1 MKILSPE
8 DWNTPRKILVILAHP
23 DDPEFF
29 CGGTLARWIDAG
41 HEVSYLLLTKGDK
54 GSDDPLISPE
64 DLMSIRML
72 EQKAAG
78 SILGVKEINFLDYP
92 DGFVVPDLEMRKQI
106 VRHIRMYKPDII
118 VTSDPNNLYIRGMY
132 INHPDHRAAG
142 LVTID
147 AVFPAAGN
155 LFYFPELLKEGL
167 QPHSPA
173 EVWVSLT
180 QEPTVTIDVTSFWS
194 MKVNALLQHKSQ
206 VGDPD
211 QFTIKMAER
220 RTQDSTETN
229 PRFEEGFRR
238 LFKR

>member
-8 DWNTPRKILVILAHP
+8 DWNTTRKILVILAHP

-41 HEVSYLLLTKGDK
+41 HEVSYLLLTRGDK
-54 GSDDPLISPE
+54 GSEDPLISPQE
-64 DLMSIRML
+64 LMMIRME
-72 EQKAAG
+72 EQKSAG
-78 SILGVKEINFLDYP
+78 SVIGVQEITFLEYP
-92 DGFVVPDLEMRKQI
+92 DGFIVPDLEMRKQI
-106 VRHIRMYKPDII
+106 VRHIRRYKPDII

-194 MKVNALLQHKSQ
+194 MKVKALLQHKSQ

-211 QFTIKMAER
+211 DFKIKMAER

>member
-41 HEVSYLLLTKGDK
+41 HEVSYLLLTRGDK
-54 GSDDPLISPE
+54 GSEDPLISPQE
-64 DLMSIRML
+64 LMAIRME

-78 SILGVKEINFLDYP
+78 SLLGVQEITFLEYP
-92 DGFVVPDLEMRKQI
+92 DGFVVPDMEMRKEI
-106 VRHIRMYKPDII
+106 VRQIRQHKPDII
-118 VTSDPNNLYIRGMY
+118 VTSDPSNLYIRGIY

-142 LVTID
+142 LVTIE
-147 AVFPAAGN
+147 AVFPASGN
-155 LFYFPELLKEGL
+155 LFYFPELLEEGL
-167 QPHSPA
+167 QPHSPS
-173 EVWVSLT
+173 EVWISLT
-180 QEPTVTIDVTSFWS
+180 HESTVTIDVTPFWS
-194 MKVNALLQHKSQ
+194 IKVNALLQHKSQ

-211 QFTIKMAER
+211 QFRIKMAER
-220 RTQDSTETN
+220 RTEDSN
-229 PRFEEGFRR
+229 ADDPRFVEGFRR